1 MSVIYLKSVLQT
13 LLCILTGDARGSGE
27 NLNIHVQS
35 AHFIY
40 HGVNKGMEAKRL
52 SVIVSWRPQHSC
64 RGELRI
70 KVEKVDGGYIVES
83 FEGRVNDL
91 SSLMSDYRFQGTE
104 FFC

>member
-13 LLCILTGDARGSGE
+13 LLCILTGDAWGSGE
-27 NLNIHVQS
+27 NLNINVQS

-40 HGVNKGMEAKRL
+40 HGHKGMEAKRL

>member
-1 MSVIYLKSVLQT
+1 MSVIYLKSALQT

-40 HGVNKGMEAKRL
+40 HGHKGMEAKRL

-70 KVEKVDGGYIVES
+70 KVEKVDGAILWNPLKVE
-83 FEGRVNDL
+83 
-91 SSLMSDYRFQGTE
+91 
-104 FFC
+104 